1 VLLARAGV
9 LAKVPMAQVM
19 DSPLGMLHR
28 PLVAAS
34 NRALPRIHPG
44 RPRPRARA
52 DHRTHRS
59 VRWRRREAETEQRV
73 ALADAHASH
82 HPDHS
87 PGWLRPHPESK
98 RHVPPGSALAQL
110 RLLTGNHPAKTFLR
124 LSKAGGGD
132 VWRHLHTFVRP
143 QRTEPLRQ
151 SNDPWLPRGSIHP
164 ASVPIS

>member
-9 LAKVPMAQVM
+9 LAKVPMAQLM
-19 DSPLGMLHR
+19 ASPLGMLPR

-34 NRALPRIHPG
+34 NHALPRVQPG
-44 RPRPRARA
+44 RLRPRARA
-52 DHRTHRS
+52 DNRTQWT
-59 VRWRRREAETEQRV
+59 VRWRRREAKTEQRV

-82 HPDHS
+82 HPDNS

-98 RHVPPGSALAQL
+98 RQVLPESALAQL

-143 QRTEPLRQ
+143 QRTPPLRQ
-151 SNDPWLPRGSIHP
+151 SNDLWLPRGSIHP